1 MSDWE
6 RVSFENLVRFVGAEL
21 RRIVAGEE
29 TVDVFPERSFR
40 RTLRKHGVLCRS
52 GNYGAS
58 GGSRSTVS
66 ERAKE
71 VLGVD

>member
-6 RVSFENLVRFVGAEL
+6 RVSFVGAEL

-40 RTLRKHGVLCRS
+40 RTLRKHGILCRS
-52 GNYGAS
+52 GNYGSS

-71 VLGVD
+71 VLGCD